1 MDSDFKKIKKF
12 LFPDGL
18 SHGLVH
24 FGESIFL
31 LGSLSPWSFLLGSL
45 LLISRGQRLEN
56 LQSVFIAQQPL
67 RVLTALLDAI
77 RSCTGLHERPGLEGL
92 VIPLAWSRRT
102 FCASG

>member
-1 MDSDFKKIKKF
+1 MDLDFKKIKKF

-45 LLISRGQRLEN
+45 QLISRGQRLEN
-56 LQSVFIAQQPL
+56 LKSSLYSSATP
-67 RVLTALLDAI
+67 
-77 RSCTGLHERPGLEGL
+77 EG
-92 VIPLAWSRRT
+92 PYGFA
-102 FCASG
+102 

>member
-45 LLISRGQRLEN
+45 QLIN
-56 LQSVFIAQQPL
+56 QSWSEAGEFTVSLYSSATP
-67 RVLTALLDAI
+67 
-77 RSCTGLHERPGLEGL
+77 EG
-92 VIPLAWSRRT
+92 PYGFA
-102 FCASG
+102 